1 MLEYEKKAMLSRE
14 EYEVLADKCINL
26 RLDAQINYYFDTDD
40 FVMNSK
46 GITCRIRA
54 KGGKYKAT
62 IKKHSKHNSN
72 CSVEEQLYYKTELDT
87 RVFDALGLCYQGE
100 LVTLRACIYR
110 DDFCEIVLDKNMYL
124 DYMDFEMEIEYRKD
138 CEENAIE
145 AIKKAAEC
153 LVKANL
159 ISSTD
164 EFMLRIKK
172 SKSKSKR
179 FFERKKKDRR

>member
-1 MLEYEKKAMLSRE
+1 MLTKE
-14 EYEVLADKCINL
+14 EYDVLVSRCINL
-26 RLDAQINYYFDTDD
+26 KLDAQINYYFDTED

-54 KGGKYKAT
+54 KNGKYKAT
-62 IKKHSKHNSN
+62 IKKHSNDNSN
-72 CSVEEQLYYKTELDT
+72 CSIEEQLYYKTELDT

-124 DYMDFEMEIEYRKD
+124 DYIDFEMEIEYRKD
-138 CEENAIE
+138 CEKNALE
-145 AIKKAAEC
+145 AIKKAAAC
-153 LVKANL
+153 LEKANL

-164 EFMLRIKK
+164 EFMLRFEK

-179 FFERKKKDRR
+179 FFERKK

>member
-1 MLEYEKKAMLSRE
+1 
-14 EYEVLADKCINL
+14 
-26 RLDAQINYYFDTDD
+26 
-40 FVMNSK
+40 
-46 GITCRIRA
+46 
-54 KGGKYKAT
+54 
-62 IKKHSKHNSN
+62 
-72 CSVEEQLYYKTELDT
+72 
-87 RVFDALGLCYQGE
+87 
-100 LVTLRACIYR
+100 
-110 DDFCEIVLDKNMYL
+110 MYL